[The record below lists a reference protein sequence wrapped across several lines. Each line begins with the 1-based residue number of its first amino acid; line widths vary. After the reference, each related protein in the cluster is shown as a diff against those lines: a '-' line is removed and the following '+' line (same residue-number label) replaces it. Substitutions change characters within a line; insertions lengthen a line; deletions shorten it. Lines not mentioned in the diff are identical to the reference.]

1 MTPPS
6 AAAIA
11 EVIDIFTRP
20 APTPDPRAGELV
32 ERYLAS
38 LDRYIEET
46 LPTEDASLDELLQRL
61 RP

>member
-20 APTPDPRAGELV
+20 TPAADPRAGELV
-32 ERYLAS
+32 ERYLAE
-38 LDRYIEET
+38 LDRWIEDT
-46 LPTEDASLDELLQRL
+46 LPAEDASLDALLARL
-61 RP
+61 PE

>member
-20 APTPDPRAGELV
+20 NAPGPSDHELV

-61 RP
+61 RA

>member
-11 EVIDIFTRP
+11 EVIDIFARP
-20 APTPDPRAGELV
+20 SAPDPRVGELV
-32 ERYLAS
+32 ERYLTE

-61 RP
+61 RA